1 MFPLMFS
8 PMVPNLRKLW
18 NDYNI
23 PPTVYALLN
32 SYVNFSKEEPE
43 KIKDLAKLGRSMF
56 FDFEYPL
63 TNKITKEQFET
74 MILNHF
80 LMRRIGYETVTAFN
94 IALSVKINEIMP
106 KYNILFNALDGWE
119 IFNSGETTTRTM
131 TDNTISESESTVST
145 TDSNSNTTTSNSN
158 SSNTTD
164 NRFSNTPQNAIQD
177 VQAGKYVSEY
187 RYINENTNVS
197 TNTNT
202 QDSGTSSSI
211 AGNSGEDNKT
221 VNETI
226 TKTPADK
233 IKVYTEFVKNYN
245 NIFSMIFEDLE
256 PLFYQIAL

>member
-8 PMVPNLRKLW
+8 PMVPNLYKLG

-56 FDFEYPL
+56 FNFEYTL
-63 TNKITKEQFET
+63 SNKITKEQFET

-80 LMRRIGYETVTAFN
+80 LMRRIGYDTVTAFN

-131 TDNTISESESTVST
+131 TDNTTSESESIVST
-145 TDSNSNTTTSNSN
+145 NSSNSNTST
-158 SSNTTD
+158 NTTD

-177 VQAGKYVSEY
+177 VQSGKYVSEY
-187 RYINENTNVS
+187 TY
-197 TNTNT
+197 TNTNASS
-202 QDSGTSSSI
+202 QDTGTSSST
-211 AGNSGEDNKT
+211 ADNSGEDNKT

-245 NIFSMIFEDLE
+245 NIFTMIFEDLD

>member
-56 FDFEYPL
+56 FDFEYTL

-80 LMRRIGYETVTAFN
+80 LMRRIGYDTVTAFN

-131 TDNTISESESTVST
+131 TDNTTSESESTVST
-145 TDSNSNTTTSNSN
+145 NSSNSNTNT
-158 SSNTTD
+158 NTTD
-164 NRFSNTPQNAIQD
+164 NRFSNTPQNKIVD

-187 RYINENTNVS
+187 TY
-197 TNTNT
+197 TNTNASS
-202 QDSGTSSSI
+202 QDTGTSSST

-245 NIFSMIFEDLE
+245 NIFTMIFEDLE

>member
-8 PMVPNLRKLW
+8 PMVPNLYKLG

-23 PPTVYALLN
+23 PPTIYALLN

-63 TNKITKEQFET
+63 SNKITKEQFET

-80 LMRRIGYETVTAFN
+80 LMRRIGYDTVTAFN

-119 IFNSGETTTRTM
+119 IFNAGETTTRIM
-131 TDNTISESESTVST
+131 TDNTTSESESTVSA
-145 TDSNSNTTTSNSN
+145 SNSNTS
-158 SSNTTD
+158 D

-187 RYINENTNVS
+187 TY
-197 TNTNT
+197 T
-202 QDSGTSSSI
+202 QDTGSSSST

-245 NIFSMIFEDLE
+245 NIFTMIFEDLE

>member
-8 PMVPNLRKLW
+8 PMVPNLYKLG

-23 PPTVYALLN
+23 PPTIYALLN

-43 KIKDLAKLGRSMF
+43 KIKDLARLGRMMF

-63 TNKITKEQFET
+63 SNKITKEQFET

-80 LMRRIGYETVTAFN
+80 LMRRIGYDTVTAFN

-131 TDNTISESESTVST
+131 TDNTTSESESTVSA
-145 TDSNSNTTTSNSN
+145 SN
-158 SSNTTD
+158 SSTTD

-187 RYINENTNVS
+187 TY
-197 TNTNT
+197 T
-202 QDSGTSSSI
+202 QDSGTSSST
-211 AGNSGEDNKT
+211 ADNSGEDNKT

-245 NIFSMIFEDLE
+245 NIFTMIFEDLE
-256 PLFYQIAL
+256 SLFYQIAL

>member
-8 PMVPNLRKLW
+8 PMVPNLYKLG

-43 KIKDLAKLGRSMF
+43 KIKDLAKLGRAMF
-56 FDFEYPL
+56 FDFEYTL

-131 TDNTISESESTVST
+131 TDNTISESESTVSAT
-145 TDSNSNTTTSNSN
+145 NSNS

-187 RYINENTNVS
+187 TY
-197 TNTNT
+197 TNTNMHDT
-202 QDSGTSSSI
+202 GTSSST

>member
-56 FDFEYPL
+56 FDFEYTL

-80 LMRRIGYETVTAFN
+80 LMRRIGYDTVTAFN

-145 TDSNSNTTTSNSN
+145 TDSNSNTTSSN

-164 NRFSNTPQNAIQD
+164 NRFSNTPQNKIQD
-177 VQAGKYVSEY
+177 VRAGDYVSEY
-187 RYINENTNVS
+187 TYTQTNANS
-197 TNTNT
+197 
-202 QDSGTSSSI
+202 QDTGTSSST

-245 NIFSMIFEDLE
+245 NIFTMIFEDLE

>member
-8 PMVPNLRKLW
+8 PMVPNLYKLG

-56 FDFEYPL
+56 FDFEYTL
-63 TNKITKEQFET
+63 SNKITKEQFET

-80 LMRRIGYETVTAFN
+80 LMRRIGYDTVTAFN

-106 KYNILFNALDGWE
+106 KYNILFDALDGWE
-119 IFNSGETTTRTM
+119 IFTSGETTARTL
-131 TDNTISESESTVST
+131 TDK
-145 TDSNSNTTTSNSN
+145 TTTESDGSVSNATN
-158 SSNTTD
+158 STND
-164 NRFSNTPQNAIQD
+164 NRFSNTPQNKIVD
-177 VQAGKYVSEY
+177 VQDGKYVSEY
-187 RYINENTNVS
+187 TYN
-197 TNTNT
+197 
-202 QDSGTSSSI
+202 QDSATSYTTSE
-211 AGNSGEDNKT
+211 NSGEDNKT
-221 VNETI
+221 VNEVI

-233 IKVYTEFVKNYN
+233 IRVYTEFVKNYN
-245 NIFSMIFEDLE
+245 NIFTMIFEDLE

>member
-8 PMVPNLRKLW
+8 PMVPNLYKLG

-43 KIKDLAKLGRSMF
+43 KIKDLAKLGRAMF

-80 LMRRIGYETVTAFN
+80 LMRRIGYDTVTAFN

-131 TDNTISESESTVST
+131 TDNTTSESESTVST
-145 TDSNSNTTTSNSN
+145 NNSNSNT

-177 VQAGKYVSEY
+177 VQAGVYVSEY
-187 RYINENTNVS
+187 TYTHTTANS
-197 TNTNT
+197 
-202 QDSGTSSSI
+202 QDTGTSSST

>member
-43 KIKDLAKLGRSMF
+43 KIKDLAKLGRAMF

-63 TNKITKEQFET
+63 SNKITKEQFET

-80 LMRRIGYETVTAFN
+80 LMRRIGYETVRAFN

-145 TDSNSNTTTSNSN
+145 SNSNSNTSG
-158 SSNTTD
+158 NTTD
-164 NRFSNTPQNAIQD
+164 NRFSNTPQNKISD
-177 VQAGKYVSEY
+177 VRDGKYVSEY
-187 RYINENTNVS
+187 TYTQTNANS
-197 TNTNT
+197 
-202 QDSGTSSSI
+202 QDSGTSSST
-211 AGNSGEDNKT
+211 ADNSGEDNKT

>member
-8 PMVPNLRKLW
+8 PMVPNLYKLG

-43 KIKDLAKLGRSMF
+43 KIKDLAKLGRAMF

-63 TNKITKEQFET
+63 SNKITKEQFET

-80 LMRRIGYETVTAFN
+80 LMRRIGYDTVTAFN

-145 TDSNSNTTTSNSN
+145 TNSSNNSSNSTSN
-158 SSNTTD
+158 NTTD

-177 VQAGKYVSEY
+177 VKAGKYVSEY
-187 RYINENTNVS
+187 TYTDINANTNTNV
-197 TNTNT
+197 
-202 QDSGTSSSI
+202 QDTSTSSSI
-211 AGNSGEDNKT
+211 ADNSGEDNKT

>member
-1 MFPLMFS
+1 MMFPLMFS
-8 PMVPNLRKLW
+8 PMVPNLYKLG

-43 KIKDLAKLGRSMF
+43 KIKDLAKLGRAMF
-56 FDFEYPL
+56 FDFEYTL

-131 TDNTISESESTVST
+131 TDNTISESESTVSAT
-145 TDSNSNTTTSNSN
+145 NSNS

-187 RYINENTNVS
+187 TY
-197 TNTNT
+197 TNTNMHDT
-202 QDSGTSSSI
+202 GTSSST

>member
-8 PMVPNLRKLW
+8 PMVPNLYKLG

-56 FDFEYPL
+56 FNFEYTL
-63 TNKITKEQFET
+63 SNKITKEQFET

-80 LMRRIGYETVTAFN
+80 LMRRIGYDTVTAFN

-119 IFNSGETTTRTM
+119 IFTSGETTARTL
-131 TDNTISESESTVST
+131 TDK
-145 TDSNSNTTTSNSN
+145 TTTESDGSVSNATN
-158 SSNTTD
+158 STND
-164 NRFSNTPQNAIQD
+164 NRFSNTPQNEIVD
-177 VQAGKYVSEY
+177 VQDGKYVSEY
-187 RYINENTNVS
+187 TYN
-197 TNTNT
+197 
-202 QDSGTSSSI
+202 QDSGTSYTTSE
-211 AGNSGEDNKT
+211 NSGEDNKT
-221 VNETI
+221 VNEVI

-233 IKVYTEFVKNYN
+233 IRVYTEFVKNYN
-245 NIFSMIFEDLE
+245 NIFTMIFEDLE